1 MRFVVLVFLLLIAAS
16 LASAF
21 GFLLKDRGEGRRTAV
36 ALSIRVGLSI
46 TLFLLLM
53 ASYRF
58 GLIDGRL

>member
-1 MRFVVLVFLLLIAAS
+1 MRVVVLVFLLLIGAS
-16 LASAF
+16 LASAL
-21 GFLLKDRGEGRRTAV
+21 GFLLKDRGGGRRTAM

-46 TLFLLLM
+46 TLFLVLM